1 MDSRRR
7 FILQGL
13 VGVLGVFTVG
23 FGWPVNFA
31 DNVQRL
37 HGLPFTWGV
46 HQLVTIAGTVDIW
59 TVDVMVLMV
68 DLAIWIALVLLAPIF
83 YDRFN
88 IVSCE
93 ICLDDPE

>member
-1 MDSRRR
+1 
-7 FILQGL
+7 
-13 VGVLGVFTVG
+13 V
-23 FGWPVNFA
+23 
-31 DNVQRL
+31 
-37 HGLPFTWGV
+37 
-46 HQLVTIAGTVDIW
+46 GTVDIW

-68 DLAIWIALVLLAPIF
+68 DLAIWIALVLLAPIL